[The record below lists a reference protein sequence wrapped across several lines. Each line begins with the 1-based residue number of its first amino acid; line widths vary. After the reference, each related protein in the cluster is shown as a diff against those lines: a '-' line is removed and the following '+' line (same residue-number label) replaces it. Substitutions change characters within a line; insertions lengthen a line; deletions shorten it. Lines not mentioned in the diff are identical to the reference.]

1 MKITRLTAIT
11 SIACTSLLSSQP
23 ALTIYNQNFAV
34 VRDHVALD
42 LKDGVNSAVY
52 TGATLHLEP
61 DSVVLRDPA
70 RKVDLHILEQSYRAD
85 VLSQGLLL
93 SLNEGKEIDFL
104 TRNPDGRE
112 TTIRGKIIRSGYTP
126 NTSAAQRYGNEFYQS
141 QSTYGN
147 PQSGGSPIIEV
158 DGQLRFSLPGEPL
171 FPSVGDDAILKP
183 TLTWQ
188 LASSSATKLD
198 AELSYVTGG
207 MSWEAAYNLIS
218 PENGDTL
225 DLVGWVSID
234 NQSGKTFESASLKL
248 MAGDVSKIQP
258 GAGGGVGYEM
268 KKSVFAQ
275 LEDSSGKVT
284 EKAFDEY
291 HLYSLPRPSTLRNRE
306 TKQVEFLRATGVKAA
321 TLYIYNGASIPWQ
334 DYRGWSEDNFRT
346 DRNFGT
352 KSNPKVWVMK
362 EFKNTKENGLGI
374 PLPKG
379 RTRFYTQDD
388 ADGRPEF
395 TGENTIDHTPQGEN
409 VRIYTGDAFDIV
421 GSRVRMDYVLNNN
434 QDQAEESFEI
444 KLRNRKKVPVEVQ
457 VEEQLYRWVN
467 WEIIQKSDEFEKVDS
482 RNIRFRVTL
491 KPDEEKVVSYRVRY
505 NWK

>member
-1 MKITRLTAIT
+1 MKIIPLSAIT
-11 SIACTSLLSSQP
+11 GIACSTLMAQP

-34 VRDHVALD
+34 VRDSVSLD
-42 LKDGVNSAVY
+42 LKEGRNSAVY

-70 RKVDLHILEQSYRAD
+70 RKVDLNILEQSYRAD

-112 TTIRGKIIRSGYTP
+112 TTIRGKIIRSGYSP
-126 NTSAAQRYGNEFYQS
+126 NTVAAQRYGNEFYNS
-141 QSTYGN
+141 QASYGN
-147 PQSGGSPIIEV
+147 PQAGGSPIIEV
-158 DGQLRFSLPGEPL
+158 GEQLRFSLPGEPL
-171 FPSVGDDAILKP
+171 FPSVGDDTILRP

-188 LASSSATKLD
+188 LASDSTTKLD

-225 DLVGWVSID
+225 DLVGWVTID
-234 NQSGKTFESASLKL
+234 NQSGKTFENAVLKL
-248 MAGDVSKIQP
+248 MAGDVNKIQRQN
-258 GAGGGVGYEM
+258 GYDMAYARGGV
-268 KKSVFAQ
+268 V
-275 LEDSSGKVT
+275 LESKQEAVT
-284 EKAFDEY
+284 EKSFDEY
-291 HLYSLPRPSTLRNRE
+291 HLYSLPNSTTLRNRE
-306 TKQVEFLRATGVKAA
+306 TKQVEFLRATGVKAK
-321 TLYIYNGASIPWQ
+321 TVYLYDGASIPWQ
-334 DYRGWSEDNFRT
+334 NYQGWSEDNFRN

-362 EFKNTKENGLGI
+362 EFKNTKENGLGL

-379 RTRFYTQDD
+379 RTRFYRQDD

-395 TGENTIDHTPQGEN
+395 TGENTIDHTPQGED

-421 GSRVRMDYVLNNN
+421 GSRTRTDYQLNNN

-444 KLRNRKKVPVEVQ
+444 KLRNRKKVPVDVQ
-457 VEEQLYRWVN
+457 VEERLYRGLN
-467 WEIIQKSDEFEKVDS
+467 WEIIQKSDEFEKVDAS
-482 RNIRFRVTL
+482 SVSFRVTL
-491 KPDEEKVVSYRVRY
+491 KPDEEKTVSYRVRY